1 MKKEIRRIQSNVKDE
16 SLVEKRRQQI
26 LQASIR
32 LFREKGFHRA
42 TTREI
47 AASAGFSIGTLYEY
61 VRTKEDVLYLI
72 CDRIYHKVSEV
83 FEQLSNEEVT
93 IDQLKIAM
101 KQYIE
106 LVDLMHDEF
115 TIMYQET
122 KSLSKDAWPYVLR
135 KETEMVGMFKTLL
148 LKCKDNKEID
158 LTEDVIEMLA
168 HNIFVLGQMWGFR
181 RWALQKM
188 YTLEEYINVQTNLL
202 LKGVTTASK

>member
-1 MKKEIRRIQSNVKDE
+1 MKKEIIYIESSVKDE
-16 SLVEKRRQQI
+16 SLIEKRRQQI

-47 AASAGFSIGTLYEY
+47 AQTAGFSIGTLYDY

-72 CDRIYHKVSEV
+72 SDRIFHKVSEV
-83 FEQLSNEEVT
+83 FEQFSNEEVT
-93 IDQLKIAM
+93 IKQLKIAI

-122 KSLSKDAWPYVLR
+122 KSFPREAIDYVIE
-135 KETEMVGMFKTLL
+135 KEIEMVGFFVDLIEQCVEQGEL
-148 LKCKDNKEID
+148 NLPRDNIYLAANEI
-158 LTEDVIEMLA
+158 LVISQSWA
-168 HNIFVLGQMWGFR
+168 FR
-181 RWALQKM
+181 KWALKRH
-188 YTLEEYINVQTNLL
+188 YTLEQFIEKQTELFMHG
-202 LKGVTTASK
+202 LKNNK

>member
-1 MKKEIRRIQSNVKDE
+1 MKKEIIYIQSNVKDE

-47 AASAGFSIGTLYEY
+47 AQTAGFSIGTLYDY

-72 CDRIYHKVSEV
+72 SDRIFHKVSEV
-83 FEQLSNEEVT
+83 FEQFSNEEVT
-93 IDQLKIAM
+93 IKQLKIAI

-122 KSLSKDAWPYVLR
+122 KSFPREAINYVIQ
-135 KETEMVGMFKTLL
+135 KEIEMVGFFVKLIEQCVGNGEL
-148 LKCKDNKEID
+148 NLPKDDIYLAANEI
-158 LTEDVIEMLA
+158 LV
-168 HNIFVLGQMWGFR
+168 VGQSWAFR
-181 RWALQKM
+181 KWALKRH
-188 YTLEEYINVQTNLL
+188 YTLEQFIKKQTELFMRGFQ
-202 LKGVTTASK
+202 K

>member
-1 MKKEIRRIQSNVKDE
+1 MKKEIIYIQSNVKDE

-47 AASAGFSIGTLYEY
+47 AQTAGFSIGTLYDY

-72 CDRIYHKVSEV
+72 SDRIFHKVSEV
-83 FEQLSNEEVT
+83 FEQFSNEEVT
-93 IDQLKIAM
+93 IKQLKIAI

-122 KSLSKDAWPYVLR
+122 KSFPREAINYVIQ
-135 KETEMVGMFKTLL
+135 KEIEMVGFFVKLIEQCVENGEL
-148 LKCKDNKEID
+148 NLPKDNIYLAANEI
-158 LTEDVIEMLA
+158 LV
-168 HNIFVLGQMWGFR
+168 VGQSWAFR
-181 RWALQKM
+181 KWALKRH
-188 YTLEEYINVQTNLL
+188 YTLEQFIEKQTELFMCGFQ
-202 LKGVTTASK
+202 K

>member
-47 AASAGFSIGTLYEY
+47 AASAGFSIGTLYDY

-72 CDRIYHKVSEV
+72 CDRIYDKVSEV
-83 FEQLSNEEVT
+83 FKQFSNEEVT
-93 IDQLKIAM
+93 EDQLKIAM

-122 KSLSKDAWPYVLR
+122 KSFPREAIDYVID
-135 KETEMVGMFKTLL
+135 KEIEMVGFFVKLIERCVEQGEL
-148 LKCKDNKEID
+148 NLSRDQIYLAANEI
-158 LTEDVIEMLA
+158 LVVSQSWA
-168 HNIFVLGQMWGFR
+168 FR
-181 RWALQKM
+181 KWALKRH
-188 YTLEEYINVQTNLL
+188 YTLEQFIEKQTELFMHG
-202 LKGVTTASK
+202 LKNYR

>member
-1 MKKEIRRIQSNVKDE
+1 MKKEVIYIQSNVKDE
-16 SLVEKRRQQI
+16 NLVEKRRQQI

-47 AASAGFSIGTLYEY
+47 AQTAGFSIGTLYDY

-72 CDRIYHKVSEV
+72 SDRIFHKVSEV
-83 FEQLSNEEVT
+83 FEQFSNEKVT
-93 IDQLKIAM
+93 VKQLKIAI

-122 KSLSKDAWPYVLR
+122 KSLPREAINYVIQ
-135 KETEMVGMFKTLL
+135 KEIEMVGFFVELL
-148 LKCKDNKEID
+148 EQCVENGELNLPKDTIYLAANEI
-158 LTEDVIEMLA
+158 LV
-168 HNIFVLGQMWGFR
+168 VGQSWAIR
-181 RWALQKM
+181 KWALKRH
-188 YTLEEYINVQTNLL
+188 YSLEQFIEKQTELFMR
-202 LKGVTTASK
+202 GFQR

>member
-1 MKKEIRRIQSNVKDE
+1 MKKEILHIQSYVKDE
-16 SLVEKRRQQI
+16 NLVEKRRQQI

-32 LFREKGFHRA
+32 LFRQKGFHRA

-72 CDRIYHKVSEV
+72 CDRIFHKVSEV

-93 IDQLKIAM
+93 IEQLKIAI
-101 KQYIE
+101 KKYIT

-122 KSLSKDAWPYVLR
+122 KSFPRETIDYVI
-135 KETEMVGMFKTLL
+135 E
-148 LKCKDNKEID
+148 KEIEMIGFFVR
-158 LTEDVIEMLA
+158 LIEQCVAQGELNLPNNHVYLA
-168 HNIFVLGQMWGFR
+168 ANEILVVGQSWAFR
-181 RWALQKM
+181 KWALKRH
-188 YTLEEYINVQTNLL
+188 YTLEQFILEQTELFMYG
-202 LKGVTTASK
+202 LKRK

>member
-16 SLVEKRRQQI
+16 NLVEKRRQQI

-47 AASAGFSIGTLYEY
+47 AQTAGFSIGTLYDY

-72 CDRIYHKVSEV
+72 SDRIFHKVSEV
-83 FEQLSNEEVT
+83 FEQFSNEEVT
-93 IDQLKIAM
+93 VKQLKIAI

-122 KSLSKDAWPYVLR
+122 KSLPREAINYVIQ
-135 KETEMVGMFKTLL
+135 KEIEMVGFFAELIEQCVENGEL
-148 LKCKDNKEID
+148 NLPKDTIYLAANEI
-158 LTEDVIEMLA
+158 LV
-168 HNIFVLGQMWGFR
+168 VGQSWAIR
-181 RWALQKM
+181 KWALKRHYSLEQFIEKQTELFMSGFQK
-188 YTLEEYINVQTNLL
+188 
-202 LKGVTTASK
+202 

>member
-1 MKKEIRRIQSNVKDE
+1 MKSRDLRVQSNVKDE

-26 LQASIR
+26 LHAAIQ

-72 CDRIYHKVSEV
+72 CDRIFHKVSEV

-93 IDQLKIAM
+93 IEQLKIAI
-101 KQYIE
+101 KKYIT

-122 KSLSKDAWPYVLR
+122 KSFPRETIDYVI
-135 KETEMVGMFKTLL
+135 E
-148 LKCKDNKEID
+148 KEIEMIGFFVR
-158 LTEDVIEMLA
+158 LIEQCVAQGELNLPNNHVYLA
-168 HNIFVLGQMWGFR
+168 ANEILVVGQSWAFR
-181 RWALQKM
+181 KWALKRH
-188 YTLEEYINVQTNLL
+188 YTLEQFILEQTELFMYG
-202 LKGVTTASK
+202 LKRK